1 MKYNIIKTIKEYAV
15 ITLGVFILSVGLQFF
30 FFPNKIASGGITGFA
45 LIMTHMFN
53 IPSSII
59 VTIGNVI
66 LFSMAFVMISGQ
78 FGIKSIY
85 ATILLSLFLG
95 LFEKFA
101 PNHAFTDDLIL
112 ATIFG
117 SVFAAIG
124 TSMLYMYEASTGGTS
139 IIGKIIQKYLHI
151 GYGMSNF
158 MVDATVT
165 ILAMFSFGI
174 ELALVGLLSVYFSG
188 FLTDKLIDGFY
199 SSKQVMVITSQ
210 KDLVINYILKDFDR
224 GCTILKA
231 VGGYSGAERDILL
244 VILDRRQ
251 FIALRKFLKEN
262 DPRAFVTV
270 TETSKV
276 FGEGFNQ
283 LH

>member
-1 MKYNIIKTIKEYAV
+1 MKYNIIKTTKEYSIIA
-15 ITLGVFILSVGLQFF
+15 LGVFIMAVGLQFF

-45 LIMTHMFN
+45 LIITHMFN

-95 LFEKFA
+95 LFEKFT
-101 PNHAFTDDLIL
+101 PNYAFTDDLIL

-117 SVFAAIG
+117 SVFTAVGVAMI
-124 TSMLYMYEASTGGTS
+124 YMFEASTGGTS
-139 IIGKIIQKYLHI
+139 IIGKIIQKYFHI

-158 MVDATVT
+158 IADAIVT
-165 ILAMFSFGI
+165 ILAIFSFGI
-174 ELALVGLLSVYFSG
+174 ELALVGLLSVYFTG
-188 FLTDKLIDGFY
+188 FLTDKFIDGFN
-199 SSKQVMVITSQ
+199 SSKQIMIITSQ
-210 KDLVINYILKDFDR
+210 KELVVEYILKDFDR

-231 VGGYSGAERDILL
+231 IGGYSGAERDILL

-251 FIALRKFLKEN
+251 FISLRKFLKEN

>member
-1 MKYNIIKTIKEYAV
+1 
-15 ITLGVFILSVGLQFF
+15 
-30 FFPNKIASGGITGFA
+30 
-45 LIMTHMFN
+45 
-53 IPSSII
+53 
-59 VTIGNVI
+59 
-66 LFSMAFVMISGQ
+66 
-78 FGIKSIY
+78 
-85 ATILLSLFLG
+85 
-95 LFEKFA
+95 
-101 PNHAFTDDLIL
+101 
-112 ATIFG
+112 
-117 SVFAAIG
+117 
-124 TSMLYMYEASTGGTS
+124 
-139 IIGKIIQKYLHI
+139 
-151 GYGMSNF
+151 MSNF

-174 ELALVGLLSVYFSG
+174 ELALVGLLSVYFTG

-199 SSKQVMVITSQ
+199 SSKQVMIITSQ

>member
-1 MKYNIIKTIKEYAV
+1 
-15 ITLGVFILSVGLQFF
+15 
-30 FFPNKIASGGITGFA
+30 
-45 LIMTHMFN
+45 MTHMFN
-53 IPSSII
+53 IPSSIV

-95 LFEKFA
+95 IFEKFA
-101 PNHAFTDDLIL
+101 PNQAFTDDLIL

-117 SVFAAIG
+117 SVFTAVG
-124 TSMLYMYEASTGGTS
+124 TAMLYMFEASTGGTS
-139 IIGKIIQKYLHI
+139 IIGRIIQKYFHI

-158 MVDATVT
+158 SVDATVT

-174 ELALVGLLSVYFSG
+174 ELALVGLLSVYFTG

-199 SSKQVMVITSQ
+199 SSKQVMIITSQ